1 VLRNVAAVSRDVA
14 HATVAVR
21 GQSELASQAAERER
35 TEVGLAARELALAAE
50 ALTAVARVAGEAN
63 EVASQ
68 TVATSSAAM
77 ESVVRTLGAIVASR
91 ELIRETE
98 KRIKRLGERS
108 QEIGQVVNI
117 IQSIAQRTGILA
129 LNASMQAAAAGDAG
143 HSFAVVADE
152 VKRLSESS
160 QEATGQIGRMIQAI
174 QTETSETVLAMNEAI
189 ARVVEISRVADEAG
203 EGMRLTRAATEELA
217 ANVRDIATTSVEQA
231 RVSSRLQERARVIR
245 EASDETARQLVA
257 QTSETHRL
265 VEYARALL
273 REVSVFKV
281 PKRPE

>member
-1 VLRNVAAVSRDVA
+1 
-14 HATVAVR
+14 
-21 GQSELASQAAERER
+21 
-35 TEVGLAARELALAAE
+35 
-50 ALTAVARVAGEAN
+50 
-63 EVASQ
+63 
-68 TVATSSAAM
+68 M

-217 ANVRDIATTSVEQA
+217 ANVRDIANTSVEQA